1 MRAGG
6 FYLRPEGRSGPAR
19 ERERCWCGIRV
30 TGCTPGQGYTGVRVP
45 RPARNNHHQYPIGG
59 DMDYIHWMDLLIGL
73 GAAGAFVLILAMT
86 DRIGGRK

>member
-1 MRAGG
+1 M
-6 FYLRPEGRSGPAR
+6 EGSSPS
-19 ERERCWCGIRV
+19 
-30 TGCTPGQGYTGVRVP
+30 PGTQQP
-45 RPARNNHHQYPIGG
+45 PQHPIGG